1 MDLRKNCYILK
12 MMRLMAIFIF
22 DAVFWMTQSSIAL
35 GEIVDSDCHALKLKA
50 AQGVPQ
56 SQIHT
61 YEFSGTCN
69 INALLENGPKVEKT
83 VPVVAQPASAPSV
96 RSIGPCCSI
105 GCDGAADRADS
116 AEPAPGCN
124 TRTGA
129 RAGIAASIRGY
140 GSR

>member
-22 DAVFWMTQSSIAL
+22 AAVFWMTQSSIAF
-35 GEIVDSDCHALKLKA
+35 GEILDSDCHALKLKA
-50 AQGVPQ
+50 AQGVSQ

-83 VPVVAQPASAPSV
+83 VPSLPNRPARHQFDRPLLQHRV
-96 RSIGPCCSI
+96 QRCS
-105 GCDGAADRADS
+105 R
-116 AEPAPGCN
+116 PGRQC
-124 TRTGA
+124 RTSP
-129 RAGIAASIRGY
+129 RL
-140 GSR
+140 